1 MISLFIAQYFYLLD
15 KADRCDHHSAISAIG
30 YLNKLVNEID

>member
-1 MISLFIAQYFYLLD
+1 MISLLIAQYFYLLD
-15 KADRCDHHSAISAIG
+15 TADRCDHHSVIFAIG